1 MSIELPDELVWVM
14 NLLGLNWPD
23 VDEDE
28 LREWASHVR
37 EFAAGL
43 QEAHDGTHAMVQG
56 LAEAYQGA
64 SYEALVERWG
74 RASKEHMTV
83 LIDCCGVLATGLEI
97 AADGVVVAKGAVIA
111 ELVAMAA
118 EFAAEQAAAVATLGL
133 AEAANVVIIEA
144 GKRVVNAILD
154 QIEQEIIGQLTSMAV
169 EPFQAAIEQAV
180 SGLVF
185 EGVEAALGGAA

>member
-1 MSIELPDELVWVM
+1 MSIELPGELVWVM

-43 QEAHDGTHAMVQG
+43 QDAHDGTHGVIQE
-56 LAEAYQGA
+56 LANSYEGA

-74 RASKEHMTV
+74 RASTEHMTV

-118 EFAAEQAAAVATLGL
+118 EIAADQAAAVATLGL
-133 AEAANVVIIEA
+133 AEAANVAIVEA
-144 GKRVVNAILD
+144 GKRIVNAILD
-154 QIEQEIIGQLTSMAV
+154 QIEQEIIGQLVSMAI
-169 EPFQAAIEQAV
+169 EPFQAAIERAV

-185 EGVEAALGGAA
+185 EGVESALGGGA